1 MFGGIMLI
9 IGDLIYFLIISSLL
23 VLFFVS
29 LGLFLKRRTINQSI
43 DSQSLQK
50 IETKLDKLIELLE
63 KKSN

>member
-1 MFGGIMLI
+1 MLI